1 MGLILN
7 IRIKMYRWQSRN
19 LTNCGNDV
27 AVYIYTCMNKERKWR
42 YTYEGEKF
50 EKRTDKFR
58 GEIGTDIL
66 CHLTIELVQLY
77 RFDQLIFCRFY
88 DLRQQKQ
95 TRRKYR
101 IPKLIFVGGEI
112 RTIDNWSSIVVMMS
126 PYTYI
131 HVWIKK
137 ESDDILT
144 REKNSKKGQTNS
156 TCKIEIEIK

>member
-1 MGLILN
+1 MAL
-7 IRIKMYRWQSRN
+7 W
-19 LTNCGNDV
+19 
-27 AVYIYTCMNKERKWR
+27 
-42 YTYEGEKF
+42 
-50 EKRTDKFR
+50 R

-112 RTIDNWSSIVVMMS
+112 RTIDNWSSISYHYSLTQIVWRYFEMLFNFYFYFTGGICLS
-126 PYTYI
+126 FFRIFLPRKYI
-131 HVWIKK
+131 VTFFLYSYMYICIRRHHYHNLLNFCFAI
-137 ESDDILT
+137 DTI
-144 REKNSKKGQTNS
+144 
-156 TCKIEIEIK
+156 